1 MLGQLDDLVNDV
13 PRVKSHMAG
22 ILGHL
27 IASGTLPLADVAEPL
42 EGGQHFPLFLLI
54 LQTLHK
60 LLGKSN
66 LTQTFNESKVVY
78 SVVQLKF
85 NI

>member
-1 MLGQLDDLVNDV
+1 MLGRLDDLVTDV

-66 LTQTFNESKVVY
+66 LTQTFNESKVGLADVELY
-78 SVVQLKF
+78 AF
-85 NI
+85 